1 MITIG
6 MYYDVI
12 PGKEAVF
19 EEKFRAVV
27 GALEK
32 GPGHKAS
39 FLYKRHDDPSSY
51 LIISEWDSQEAFG
64 AFIRSDAFKAVTDW
78 GKAEI
83 LRGRPRHHVYETK
96 PMGRPGA

>member
-12 PGKEAVF
+12 AGKEGVF
-19 EEKFRAVV
+19 EEKFRAVETALRS
-27 GALEK
+27 GA
-32 GPGHKAS
+32 GHKES

-51 LIISEWDSQEAFG
+51 LIISEWETQEAFM
-64 AFIRSDAFKAVTDW
+64 AFIRSEAFKAVTDW